1 MTQPINAWPEADRPR
16 EKLLEK
22 GPEALSNAELLAIIL
37 RVGDASTGQSALDYG
52 RLLMTQFDESF
63 RRLDEASV
71 SEICAIK
78 GIGPAKAAQ
87 IKAALEIGKRFAQEE
102 IKRGEPFRSSSD
114 VFNHYREH
122 LGGLKK
128 EEFHVLLLDA
138 KNRKIKDV
146 RVSEGSLT
154 SSLVHPREVFNPVIR
169 ESAAAVIL
177 IHNHPSGD
185 PSPSQEDLHI
195 TRRLREIGEVMG
207 VRVLD
212 HVIIGKGKYVSF
224 VDDGYWEKQ
233 SRTGET

>member
-1 MTQPINAWPEADRPR
+1 MTQPIKEWPESDRPR

-22 GPEALSNAELLAIIL
+22 GAETLSQAELLAIIL
-37 RVGDASTGQSALDYG
+37 RTGEASTGQSALDHG
-52 RLLMTQFDESF
+52 RTLMTRFEDSF
-63 RRLDEASV
+63 RRLEEAS
-71 SEICAIK
+71 IQDLCAIK

-87 IKAALEIGKRFAQEE
+87 IKAALEIAKRFTQEE
-102 IKRGEPFRSSSD
+102 IKKGEQFRSSAD

-185 PSPSQEDLHI
+185 PLPSQEDLQI

-207 VRVLD
+207 VQVLD
-212 HVIIGKGKYVSF
+212 HLIIGKGKYVSF
-224 VDDGYWEKQ
+224 VDDGYWD
-233 SRTGET
+233 R

>member
-1 MTQPINAWPEADRPR
+1 MAQSIKEWPEEDRPR

-22 GPEALSNAELLAIIL
+22 GPEALSNTELLAIVL
-37 RVGDASTGQSALDYG
+37 RTGDASSGNSALDHG
-52 RLLMTQFDESF
+52 RILMHRFEESL
-63 RRLDEASV
+63 RKLGEASV
-71 SEICAIK
+71 QDLCSIK

-87 IKAALEIGKRFAQEE
+87 IKAAIEIGKRFAQEE
-102 IKRGEPFRSSSD
+102 VKQGDAFRSSAD
-114 VFNHYREH
+114 VFHFYRER

-138 KNRKIKDV
+138 KNRMIKDV

-185 PSPSQEDLHI
+185 PAPSQEDLHI

-212 HVIIGKGKYVSF
+212 HVIVGKGKYVSF
-224 VDDGYWEKQ
+224 VDDGYWEK
-233 SRTGET
+233 

>member
-1 MTQPINAWPEADRPR
+1 MSQPIKYWPESDRPR
-16 EKLLEK
+16 EKLIEK
-22 GPEALSNAELLAIIL
+22 GPEVLSKAELLAIIL
-37 RVGDASTGQSALDYG
+37 RTGDASSGQSALDHG
-52 RLLMTQFDESF
+52 RALIQQFGESF
-63 RRLDEASV
+63 RQLEGAS
-71 SEICAIK
+71 IPDLRQLK

-87 IKAALEIGKRFAQEE
+87 IKATLEIAKRFAEE
-102 IKRGEPFRSSSD
+102 ELKQGEQFRSSED

-154 SSLVHPREVFNPVIR
+154 SSLVHPREVFSPVVR

-185 PSPSQEDLHI
+185 PAPSHEDLQI
-195 TRRLREIGEVMG
+195 THRLREVGEVMG
-207 VRVLD
+207 VQVLD
-212 HVIIGKGKYVSF
+212 HLIIGKGRYISF
-224 VDDGYWEKQ
+224 VDDGYWEA
-233 SRTGET
+233 

>member
-1 MTQPINAWPEADRPR
+1 LRKLGEAGVQD
-16 EKLLEK
+16 LC
-22 GPEALSNAELLAIIL
+22 S
-37 RVGDASTGQSALDYG
+37 
-52 RLLMTQFDESF
+52 
-63 RRLDEASV
+63 
-71 SEICAIK
+71 IK

-87 IKAALEIGKRFAQEE
+87 IKAAIEIGKRFAREE
-102 IKRGEPFRSSSD
+102 VKQGETFRSSAD
-114 VFNHYREH
+114 VFHFYREQ

-146 RVSEGSLT
+146 RISEGSLT

-185 PSPSQEDLHI
+185 PAPSQEDLHI

-212 HVIIGKGKYVSF
+212 HIIVGKGKYVSF
-224 VDDGYWEKQ
+224 VDDGYWDA
-233 SRTGET
+233 T

>member
-1 MTQPINAWPEADRPR
+1 MTQPIREWPESDRPR

-22 GPEALSNAELLAIIL
+22 GPEALSTAELLAIVL
-37 RVGDASTGQSALDYG
+37 RTGDASTGQSALDYG
-52 RLLMTQFDESF
+52 RALMTRFGESL
-63 RRLDEASV
+63 RQLEEASIQ
-71 SEICAIK
+71 EICMLK
-78 GIGPAKAAQ
+78 GIGLAKAAQ
-87 IKAALEIGKRFAQEE
+87 VKAALELGKRFAQEE
-102 IKRGEPFRSSSD
+102 VRRGELFRSSAD

-122 LGGLKK
+122 LGSLKK

-177 IHNHPSGD
+177 VHNHPSGD
-185 PSPSQEDLHI
+185 PVPSQEDLQI
-195 TRRLREIGEVMG
+195 TRRLREVGEVMG

-212 HVIIGKGKYVSF
+212 HVIVGKGKYVSF
-224 VDDGYWEKQ
+224 VDDGYWDH
-233 SRTGET
+233 

>member
-1 MTQPINAWPEADRPR
+1 MTQTIKEWPEADRPR

-22 GPEALSNAELLAIIL
+22 GPAALSNAELLAIIL
-37 RVGDASTGQSALDYG
+37 RTGDASTGQSALDYG
-52 RLLMTQFDESF
+52 RTLMTRFDDSL
-63 RRLDEASV
+63 RRLDEV
-71 SEICAIK
+71 SIQEICTMK
-78 GIGPAKAAQ
+78 GIGPAKATQ

-102 IKRGEPFRSSSD
+102 LKRGEPFRSSAE
-114 VFNHYREH
+114 VFTHYREQ

-177 IHNHPSGD
+177 VHNHPSGD

-212 HVIIGKGKYVSF
+212 HIIVGKGKYVSF
-224 VDDGYWEKQ
+224 VDDGYWEK
-233 SRTGET
+233 

>member
-1 MTQPINAWPEADRPR
+1 MNQPIKDWPESDRPR

-22 GPEALSNAELLAIIL
+22 GPDALSNAELLAIIL
-37 RVGDASTGQSALDYG
+37 RTGDASTGQSALDYG
-52 RLLMTQFDESF
+52 RVLMTRFEDSL
-63 RRLDEASV
+63 RRLEEASV
-71 SEICAIK
+71 QEICTLK

-102 IKRGEPFRSSSD
+102 LKRGELFRSSSE

-177 IHNHPSGD
+177 VHNHPSGD

-212 HVIIGKGKYVSF
+212 HVIVGKGKYVSF
-224 VDDGYWEKQ
+224 VDDGYWEK
-233 SRTGET
+233 

>member
-1 MTQPINAWPEADRPR
+1 MAQPINEWPESDRPR

-22 GPEALSNAELLAIIL
+22 GAATLSNAELLAIIL

-52 RLLMTQFDESF
+52 RLLMNQFDESF
-63 RRLDEASV
+63 RKLDEVSV
-71 SEICAIK
+71 TEICTIK

-87 IKAALEIGKRFAQEE
+87 IKAAIEIGKRFAREE
-102 IKRGEPFRSSSD
+102 IKQGEAFRSSAD
-114 VFNHYREH
+114 VFHFYREQ

-212 HVIIGKGKYVSF
+212 HVIVGKGKYISF
-224 VDDGYWEKQ
+224 VDDGYWEK
-233 SRTGET
+233 

>member
-1 MTQPINAWPEADRPR
+1 MTQPIKEWPESYRPR
-16 EKLLEK
+16 EKLLEN
-22 GPEALSNAELLAIIL
+22 GPETLSKAELLAIIL
-37 RVGDASTGQSALDYG
+37 RTGEASTGQSALDHG
-52 RLLMTQFDESF
+52 RALMTRFEDSF
-63 RRLDEASV
+63 RRLEEASV
-71 SEICAIK
+71 QDLCTIK

-87 IKAALEIGKRFAQEE
+87 IKAALEIAKRFAQEE
-102 IKRGEPFRSSSD
+102 IRRGEQFRSSAE

-122 LGGLKK
+122 LGALKK

-185 PSPSQEDLHI
+185 PLPSQEDLQI

-207 VRVLD
+207 IRVLD
-212 HVIIGKGKYVSF
+212 HLIIGKGKYISF
-224 VDDGYWEKQ
+224 VDDGYWD
-233 SRTGET
+233 R

>member
-1 MTQPINAWPEADRPR
+1 MTQPIKEWPESDRPR
-16 EKLLEK
+16 EKLIEK
-22 GPEALSNAELLAIIL
+22 GPETLSNAELLAIIL
-37 RVGDASTGQSALDYG
+37 RTGDASTGQSALDYG
-52 RLLMTQFDESF
+52 RVLMTQFGESL
-63 RRLDEASV
+63 RQLEEASV
-71 SEICAIK
+71 QEICATK

-87 IKAALEIGKRFAQEE
+87 IKAALELGKRFAEEE
-102 IKRGEPFRSSSD
+102 IKRGEQFRSSAD

-122 LGGLKK
+122 LSGLKK

-138 KNRKIKDV
+138 KNRKIRDV

-177 IHNHPSGD
+177 VHNHPSGD

-212 HVIIGKGKYVSF
+212 HIVIGKGKYVSF
-224 VDDGYWEKQ
+224 VDDGYWD
-233 SRTGET
+233 R

>member
-1 MTQPINAWPEADRPR
+1 MTQPIKEWPESDRPR
-16 EKLLEK
+16 EKLLEN
-22 GPEALSNAELLAIIL
+22 GPETLSNAELLAIIL
-37 RVGDASTGQSALDYG
+37 RVGEASTGQSALDHG
-52 RLLMTQFDESF
+52 RELMSRFDGSF
-63 RRLDEASV
+63 RKLEEASPQDLR
-71 SEICAIK
+71 AIK

-87 IKAALEIGKRFAQEE
+87 IKAALEIAKRFSREE
-102 IKRGEPFRSSSD
+102 LKRGEQFRSSAD

-138 KNRKIKDV
+138 KNRKIRDV

-154 SSLVHPREVFNPVIR
+154 SSLVHPREVFSPVIR

-185 PSPSQEDLHI
+185 PQPSQEDLHI
-195 TRRLREIGEVMG
+195 TRRLREVGEVMG

-212 HVIIGKGKYVSF
+212 HLIIGKGRYVSF
-224 VDDGYWEKQ
+224 VDDGYWDA
-233 SRTGET
+233 